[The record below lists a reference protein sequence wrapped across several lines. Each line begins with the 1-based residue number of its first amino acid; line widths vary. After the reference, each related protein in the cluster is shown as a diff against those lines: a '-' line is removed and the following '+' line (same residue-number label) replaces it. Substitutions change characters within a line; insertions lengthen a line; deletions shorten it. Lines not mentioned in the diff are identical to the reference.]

1 MLPLE
6 NTDGYIHN
14 FVVAYVATTKL
25 KLVVALRREHT
36 RPYKP
41 IPSPCRKMSKSSAAT
56 AKSSKSASAAAGI
69 QSVKANP
76 DLVENVADYI
86 PFSQEV
92 LRKFPSATLTAA
104 LNVLNCYTAD
114 MFLIVLQIM
123 SDKYGHNIDDVLA
136 TIKADERWEHAKA
149 HPLVKSMTYF
159 TDEDIDKSMGT
170 ALSRKTV
177 AEIPTEEL
185 HDEVKPAKRSKKA
198 AATVEEA
205 ADAEAA
211 DAVPPAPAKKSSKKA
226 KAVEVAPAEEAAP
239 AEEPP
244 APAKKSSKKVK
255 EIVEEA
261 ASAAADEA
269 SPVTPKKSSKKTK
282 AAEPEEAAAEVPP
295 PAPKKSSKKAK
306 TAEAAAPAVPVV
318 DDEVEALVT
327 NVSAMSIEAAP
338 KVKKV
343 INKKPKSAA
352 AE

>member
-1 MLPLE
+1 
-6 NTDGYIHN
+6 
-14 FVVAYVATTKL
+14 
-25 KLVVALRREHT
+25 
-36 RPYKP
+36 
-41 IPSPCRKMSKSSAAT
+41 MSKST
-56 AKSSKSASAAAGI
+56 TKSSKSASAAAAAAAVAAAAAPAVAGI
-69 QSVKANP
+69 KSVKANP

-136 TIKADERWEHAKA
+136 TIKSDERWEHART

-177 AEIPTEEL
+177 AEISTEEL

-198 AATVEEA
+198 AAEPVA
-205 ADAEAA
+205 AAEAEAA
-211 DAVPPAPAKKSSKKA
+211 DAVAPAPAKKSSKKA
-226 KAVEVAPAEEAAP
+226 KAIEPEEAAEAEEAP
-239 AEEPP
+239 
-244 APAKKSSKKVK
+244 
-255 EIVEEA
+255 
-261 ASAAADEA
+261 
-269 SPVTPKKSSKKTK
+269 PVTPKKSSKKAK
-282 AAEPEEAAAEVPP
+282 AAEPEEAAAEEVPP

-306 TAEAAAPAVPVV
+306 TVEEEVAEEAPPAPAKKSSKKTKTVEAAAPAVPVV

-343 INKKPKSAA
+343 VNKKPKSAA
-352 AE
+352 ATTE